1 MTLECSTA
9 FEPVGCLDGGKHL
22 NELDEAFLAS
32 VDRAMRV
39 SKSLDPLRLDQVQRA
54 VEHEIRMNRTGGF

>member
-1 MTLECSTA
+1 MEVLEAPAADATT
-9 FEPVGCLDGGKHL
+9 D

-39 SKSLDPLRLDQVQRA
+39 SKSLDPLRLEQVQRA
-54 VEHEIRMNRTGGF
+54 AEHEIRMNRTGGF